1 MKLILTIMVLSF
13 SFAGLVSAT
22 VMEQQAPNSIAL
34 SADTIVVG
42 YVGLIVFFGAW
53 VKGMDKE
60 RKESASKIY
69 EKMEAINKR
78 LDSLNCNKCE
88 ADK

>member
-1 MKLILTIMVLSF
+1 MKLTLTIMVLSF

-78 LDSLNCNKCE
+78 LDSLNCKNCE
-88 ADK
+88 VDK